1 MLNRIILIGRL
12 TADPELRYTPSG
24 TAVAQ
29 FTLAVDRQRS
39 NQNGERETDFI
50 NIVVWQKL
58 GELCAQYL
66 RKGRLAAVDGRLQ
79 IRSYENKEGQ
89 KVRVAEVVAD
99 NVRFLERADMGNGGD
114 AMNQGGG
121 GYGGGNQ
128 GGYGGGNQGG
138 YGGGNQGGYG
148 GGNQGGYGGGNQ
160 GGYGGGNQGG
170 YGGGNQGGYG
180 GGNQGG
186 YGGGNQGG
194 GNQGGRRD
202 EDPFSDD
209 GKPIDI
215 SDDDLPF

>member
-29 FTLAVDRQRS
+29 FTLAVDRNRP

-66 RKGRLAAVDGRLQ
+66 RKGRMAAVDGRLQ

-99 NVRFLERADMGNGGD
+99 NVRFLDRSDQGGD
-114 AMNQGGG
+114 MMNQGGFGG
-121 GYGGGNQ
+121 GYGYGGGNQGGFGGNQ
-128 GGYGGGNQGG
+128 GGYGGGSQGGFGGGPQGGYG
-138 YGGGNQGGYG
+138 YGGGNQGGFG
-148 GGNQGGYGGGNQ
+148 GGP
-160 GGYGGGNQGG
+160 
-170 YGGGNQGGYG
+170 
-180 GGNQGG
+180 
-186 YGGGNQGG
+186 
-194 GNQGGRRD
+194 RD
-202 EDPFSDD
+202 DDPFSDD